1 MTTIKSESKVPTSK
15 VKDPIHIRHIKGL
28 IKDVSGIEYS
38 FRKVI
43 PMNDW
48 DDTITRIEGS
58 LYDLLDGHLPE
69 GVYLDV
75 QYLSD
80 FMDRYKDK
88 VTPHQKSFFY
98 ETLNKVIEVYDFY
111 KHPTSKP
118 ENNISIQDI
127 KNVMIDIISDD
138 EWVNDSQTMSEH
150 KGIVS
155 GLNMLVNHFTEIK

>member
-1 MTTIKSESKVPTSK
+1 MTTTKSKSKVPTSK
-15 VKDPIHIRHIKGL
+15 VKDPIHLTHIRGL

-43 PMNDW
+43 PIYEW
-48 DDTITRIEGS
+48 DDTITRIEGG

-75 QYLSD
+75 EYLRV
-80 FMDRYKDK
+80 FMDKYKDK

-98 ETLNKVIEVYDFY
+98 KTMNNVIEVYEFY
-111 KHPTSKP
+111 KTSFSKQ

-138 EWVNDSQTMSEH
+138 EWVNDSKTMSEH

>member
-1 MTTIKSESKVPTSK
+1 MTTTKPQPKVPTSK
-15 VKDPIHIRHIKGL
+15 VKDPIHLTHIKGL

-43 PMNDW
+43 PINDW
-48 DDTITRIEGS
+48 DNTITRIEGG

-75 QYLSD
+75 EYLRV
-80 FMDRYKDK
+80 FMDKYKDK
-88 VTPHQKSFFY
+88 VTPHQLSFFDQ
-98 ETLNKVIEVYDFY
+98 TMSKVIEVYDFY
-111 KHPTSKP
+111 KTLI
-118 ENNISIQDI
+118 NNSEKTYSIQDI

-138 EWVNDSQTMSEH
+138 EWVNDSHTMSEH

-155 GLNMLVNHFTEIK
+155 GLNMLINHFTEIK